1 MIALFSLAV
10 ATLGAFP
17 QNPTGEQVPQS
28 KPRIAWQRSLEDAL
42 AAQKQTGLPLL
53 VVVNMDGEVFNER
66 FAGRTYHDPA
76 FIKSTENYICVIAS
90 PDRHTERDYDALGN
104 RVECPRF
111 GGCTCSEHINIEPGL
126 YRRYFNK
133 KRNAP
138 RHVGVTPDGK
148 ILFDRYLDSSM
159 SVAID
164 AIKKHEGKGKHSH
177 LAPTD
182 NVTEMLRRRD
192 AMARTLLER
201 RYRAGN
207 KDQRTSLLKAAAT
220 AKNDPIDLLRM
231 GLRDTD
237 EDLVGLAALAISKV
251 GGANSLIDIEDAL
264 ARIDDDNVRKQ
275 LIEQLRKL
283 GKNDKNAARM
293 ASNFEAAKDQLAQ
306 PWRNAWR
313 DANLKTREGIEAEL
327 DRVEAA
333 IRKKPKDAELRLQLA
348 TAQASFAAMLMTEGG
363 TGIGL
368 WLADAERNAKKIEG
382 EALQPEKKALLAITA
397 WYQSKGSEAQKA
409 MVEAMASGSSAR
421 EPNTWLA
428 AMFLDVVL
436 QVTAQTAFARSSAD
450 EKVSLRGEITRTR
463 TVLELLA
470 ARNAGMERGM
480 LAGIGLFEHAGLRA
494 EARKQLEEVV
504 QRFPASLA
512 VHDRWRNRMLV
523 DLGAELMR
531 HRYAQHVT
539 EASDRATAQWYAG
552 YAALIAA
559 ERHTADKRQIEA
571 ENAYSDSIERFADS
585 AAQNANYAD
594 TANHYAVLALAG
606 RAQIRLN
613 RKNLT
618 RAGKD
623 ILAAVALREGSLDED
638 DGLKRKPRSIGN
650 RVQEALAASGNEE
663 LAEQL
668 ANALGQ

>member
-17 QNPTGEQVPQS
+17 QNPAGEQVPQS

-66 FAGRTYHDPA
+66 FAGTTYHDSA
-76 FIKSTENYICVIAS
+76 FIASTENYICVVAS

-104 RVECPRF
+104 RIECPRF
-111 GGCTCSEHINIEPGL
+111 GGCTCSEHINIEPEL

-138 RHVGVTPDGK
+138 RHVGVTPGGK
-148 ILFDRYLDSSM
+148 VLFDRFLDSSM
-159 SVAID
+159 SVAIN
-164 AIKKHEGKGKHSH
+164 AIKKHEGAGKHSH

-182 NVTEMLRRRD
+182 NVAEMLRRRD

-207 KDQRTSLLKAAAT
+207 KDQRSNLLKAAAT

-231 GLRDTD
+231 GLRDPD
-237 EDLVGLAALAISKV
+237 EQLVGLAAMAISKV
-251 GGANSLIDIEDAL
+251 GGTNSLIDIEDAL
-264 ARIDDDNVRKQ
+264 ARIDDDNVRNK

-283 GKNDKNAARM
+283 GKGDQNAARM
-293 ASNFEAAKDQLAQ
+293 ASNFEKSKDQLAR
-306 PWRNAWR
+306 PWRNSWNT
-313 DANLKTREGIEAEL
+313 ANLKTREGIEAEL

-333 IRKKPKDAELRLQLA
+333 IRKTPKDASLRLQLA
-348 TAQASFAAMLMTEGG
+348 TAQAAFAGMLMNESGD
-363 TGIGL
+363 GISL
-368 WLADAERNAKKIEG
+368 WLADAERNAKKITG
-382 EALQPEKKALLAITA
+382 EALDPEKKALLAITA

-409 MVEAMASGSSAR
+409 MVEAMASGSSKR

-428 AMFLDVVL
+428 SMFLDVVL
-436 QVTAQTAFARSSAD
+436 QVTAQTAFARSAAD

-463 TVLELLA
+463 TILEMLR

-480 LAGIGLFEHAGLRA
+480 LAGAGLFEHAGLRA
-494 EARKQLEEVV
+494 EARKQLEETV
-504 QRFPASLA
+504 QRFPASLK
-512 VHDRWRNRMLV
+512 VHERWRNRMLV

-531 HRYAQHVT
+531 HRYAKHVT

-559 ERHTADKRQIEA
+559 ERHTVDNRSIEA
-571 ENAYSDSIERFADS
+571 ENAYSDSIERFTDS

-594 TANHYAVLALAG
+594 TANHYRVLALAG
-606 RAQIRLN
+606 RAQIRLT
-613 RKNLT
+613 KKKLKG
-618 RAGKD
+618 AAKD
-623 ILAAVALREGSLDED
+623 ILAAVALREASLDED
-638 DGLKRKPRSIGN
+638 DGLRRKPRRIGD
-650 RVQEALAASGNEE
+650 RVQAALAASGKTE